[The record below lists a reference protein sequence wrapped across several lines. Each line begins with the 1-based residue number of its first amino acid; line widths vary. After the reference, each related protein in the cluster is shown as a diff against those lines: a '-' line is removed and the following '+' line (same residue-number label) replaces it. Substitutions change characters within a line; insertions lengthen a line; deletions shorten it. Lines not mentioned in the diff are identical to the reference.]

1 MSKTAFPKN
10 EYVWGIIQ
18 TTNGFDFEITH
29 NAINGK
35 YYLYRKVNSHYN
47 KITNSTVANNLLKK
61 ISEYEKQTK
70 DICGYFNCIY
80 ATSDGCSIE
89 GWNDAEG
96 ELNGTKSFCPI
107 YNKQCIHARCH
118 YCSREKTEIC
128 SRKTKMK
135 GSSILC

>member
-80 ATSDGCSIE
+80 ATSDGCIIE

-96 ELNGTKSFCPI
+96 ELNGTKSLCPI
-107 YNKQCIHARCH
+107 YNKQCIHAKCK
-118 YCSREKTEIC
+118 YCSRNYKDCLLETED
-128 SRKTKMK
+128 
-135 GSSILC
+135 

>member
-1 MSKTAFPKN
+1 MSKTVLKKN

-18 TTNGFDFEITH
+18 TRNRFDFEITH

-47 KITNSTVANNLLKK
+47 KMSSSTDAIDLLKE
-61 ISEYEKQTK
+61 ISKYEKQTK
-70 DICGYFNCIY
+70 DICGYFNCVY

-107 YNKQCIHARCH
+107 YNKQCIHAKCH

-128 SRKTKMK
+128 SRKTKNERK
-135 GSSILC
+135 